1 MSDLQRGVTAGFLNT
16 FSKNLPQ
23 GRLDATGRAYQKLR
37 DFVVDR
43 FLPRP
48 EALFTKAM
56 TGGAPTQTEMTPTE
70 LAKIKGSFEQKRSIP
85 IPKAEDVFQNLKG
98 AYDFN
103 KQFTQIDADGNP
115 ITLTPP
121 TMEQAESIVAKQKA
135 FSESPVVSTYPQGR
149 NMRMAYGNLSVF
161 PQPDG
166 GVRIYDR
173 WKVDENLM
181 GTDQPD
187 RVGDLGEGGPIPS
200 LIYNVAKNL
209 GTYKPFDIDVRVSGD
224 EWRNIEP
231 IYPDK
236 KQVWDLDKLERET
249 QGPILNTL
257 NKLYR
262 KFRPEQES
270 PASLFKKLD
279 KEASK
284 STN

>member
-1 MSDLQRGVTAGFLNT
+1 MSDLKRGVTAGFLNT

-70 LAKIKGSFEQKRSIP
+70 LAKVKGMYQLKRDVP
-85 IPKAEDVFQNLKG
+85 LLKEEEVFQNLND
-98 AYDFN
+98 AYELN
-103 KQFTQIDADGNP
+103 QQFPHYDAEGNP
-115 ITLTPP
+115 KELTPP
-121 TMEQAESIVAKQKA
+121 TIENAKNIVAKQKK
-135 FSESPVVSTYPQGR
+135 FLESPVVNTYPQGR
-149 NMRMAYGNLSVF
+149 DMRMAYGNLSVF

-173 WKVDENLM
+173 WKVDKNLM
-181 GTDQPD
+181 GTDQAD

-209 GTYKPFDIDVRVSGD
+209 GTYKPFDIDVTVSGD

-231 IYPDK
+231 IYPK
-236 KQVWDLDKLERET
+236 RKQGFDLDEIEREN
-249 QGPILNTL
+249 QGNILNTL
-257 NKLYR
+257 NKLYK
-262 KFRPEQES
+262 KFRPGQES
-270 PASLFKKLD
+270 PAALFKQLD
-279 KEASK
+279 KEAGK
-284 STN
+284 FTN